1 MINLSICFDGGLA
14 FLIEEKPD
22 EWMLVVDKPNDTR
35 IADEIDSLDG
45 YNVTQLYRKNDRRT
59 MIAFDTCEAMKS
71 PQVVEDI
78 SSIIS
83 AAFNS
88 PIRIV
93 NGLACPPQETCPP
106 SPSPRL

>member
-14 FLIEEKPD
+14 FLLEEKTG
-22 EWMLVVDKPNDTR
+22 EWMLVVNKPNDTR
-35 IADEIDSLDG
+35 IADYIDSLDG

-59 MIAFDTCEAMKS
+59 MIAFDTCEALKS

-83 AAFNS
+83 TAFNS

-93 NGLACPPQETCPP
+93 NGNRLSPQETCPP
-106 SPSPRL
+106 APSPRL